1 MALESA
7 ADFDAYLDTQTG
19 HGQVATY
26 GTTATLW
33 DARTALIDTWQDVD
47 TYKYYIDIIINQEYF
62 GIDGGTVDVNGFQ
75 PVALVKTNT
84 IPYVDFGDTL
94 DVSAYLDTNGNTLT
108 AATSYTIVNVQP
120 DRTGFTSLLLEEV

>member
-1 MALESA
+1 MPLESA

-75 PVALVKTNT
+75 PVALVKTT
-84 IPYVDFGDTL
+84 DIPNIVFGDTL
-94 DVSAYLDTNGNTLT
+94 DVTAITDTNGNILT
-108 AATSYTIVNVQP
+108 PATSYNIVNVQP

>member
-75 PVALVKTNT
+75 PVALVKTT
-84 IPYVDFGDTL
+84 DIPNIVFGDTL
-94 DVSAYLDTNGNTLT
+94 DVTAITDTNGNTLT

>member
-7 ADFDAYLDTQTG
+7 ADHNAYLDTQTG
-19 HGQVATY
+19 HGQTAIY
-26 GTTATLW
+26 GGADTTW
-33 DARTALIDTWQDVD
+33 DARTALIDTWQAID
-47 TYKYYIDIIINQEYF
+47 TYKYQIDLIINQEYF
-62 GIDGGTVDVNGFQ
+62 GIEGGTVDVNGFQ

>member
-19 HGQVATY
+19 HGQIATY

-75 PVALVKTNT
+75 PVALVKPTDIPNT
-84 IPYVDFGDTL
+84 IFGDTL
-94 DVSAYLDTNGNTLT
+94 DVTAITDTNGNILT
-108 AATSYTIVNVQP
+108 PATSYTIVNIQP